1 MEQWAD
7 ILEAQ
12 GVKIDFQSFEC
23 QELHSLLYQRGRTLK
38 KVSLVMRA
46 FARRLR
52 LMRRLGDYDAI
63 YVFREAALLG
73 PPVFER
79 WIHRSGVPMI
89 FDFDDAVFVPYVS
102 PSNGYLSLL
111 KFPSKTK
118 TICRLSSHVMAG
130 NSYLAKYAS
139 EVNERVTIV
148 PTTIDTDKYAA
159 DPNSRSSEPP
169 VIGWSGSYS
178 TVQHLDTL
186 QNVFRR
192 LARREQFRLS
202 VIGAPGYRL
211 DGVDVEVVPWRAGT
225 EVSDLSRIDIG
236 VMPLPDDEWS
246 RGKCGLK
253 ALQYMALGIPTVCS
267 PVGVNTE
274 IILDGR
280 NGLIASTEEE
290 WIDRL
295 VRLLKS
301 PDLRAQLG
309 RAGRAT
315 VEARYSASSQ
325 AARVLAVLESVV
337 SRPVERGQALS
348 TVTE

>member
-1 MEQWAD
+1 
-7 ILEAQ
+7 
-12 GVKIDFQSFEC
+12 
-23 QELHSLLYQRGRTLK
+23 
-38 KVSLVMRA
+38 
-46 FARRLR
+46 
-52 LMRRLGDYDAI
+52 
-63 YVFREAALLG
+63 
-73 PPVFER
+73 
-79 WIHRSGVPMI
+79 
-89 FDFDDAVFVPYVS
+89 
-102 PSNGYLSLL
+102 
-111 KFPSKTK
+111 
-118 TICRLSSHVMAG
+118 
-130 NSYLAKYAS
+130 
-139 EVNERVTIV
+139 V